1 MDKGFFLV
9 IVDADR
15 IHEYVFTPHQLKLIR
30 GGSALQD
37 QLNRR
42 GVLELLEQRWGRT
55 NLAPG
60 NLRILDRPRMDG
72 TQGQIYEAVYAGGGT
87 TVVMFGERQ
96 HAEEFAQ
103 SARALYER
111 KTRAATATAAATEW
125 RGGFR
130 ETMKA
135 ARTALERNKTGRAE
149 RRQPSW
155 NPYAKPCEACGLY
168 PAAERERGGS
178 TRLVCEACRRREDH
192 ADKSRFFEAVK
203 QRVGGKL
210 KAPQDFEALG
220 EMASPENWLAMV
232 YLDIDRLGKWLDD
245 NKSDSAQEFR
255 HASRA
260 IARTVWHGVVSACA
274 GLCRG
279 LGAEETA
286 PFEGLLV
293 GGDDAIVML
302 PAQHV
307 FGFLETFKKKF
318 RLRQLTFSAG
328 VVWAHHHYPIA
339 QYVALGEELLKS
351 AKRSGGDS
359 VDWVVVSEAMV
370 GGIGPRGEGP
380 TRKPYPL
387 GEFLKLAEKAREWKK
402 AGFPANKANELYRI
416 AHMDRDQGIIDYYW
430 LLSRLKEEHRD
441 LVRCDVEAEM
451 WTPGEGT
458 GAADLVEL
466 WDFVEAG

>member
-103 SARALYER
+103 SARGLYLEG
-111 KTRAATATAAATEW
+111 TRAATATAAATEW

-155 NPYAKPCEACGLY
+155 NPYGKPCESCGLH
-168 PAAERERGGS
+168 PSAAIVRQVDES
-178 TRLVCEACRRREDH
+178 TRPVCEACLRRGEH
-192 ADKSRFFEAVK
+192 AAK
-203 QRVGGKL
+203 
-210 KAPQDFEALG
+210 
-220 EMASPENWLAMV
+220 
-232 YLDIDRLGKWLDD
+232 Y
-245 NKSDSAQEFR
+245 
-255 HASRA
+255 
-260 IARTVWHGVVSACA
+260 VVSEVRSRILA
-274 GLCRG
+274 
-279 LGAEETA
+279 
-286 PFEGLLV
+286 V
-293 GGDDAIVML
+293 
-302 PAQHV
+302 
-307 FGFLETFKKKF
+307 
-318 RLRQLTFSAG
+318 
-328 VVWAHHHYPIA
+328 
-339 QYVALGEELLKS
+339 
-351 AKRSGGDS
+351 RSGGDA
-359 VDWVVVSEAMV
+359 VDERA
-370 GGIGPRGEGP
+370 
-380 TRKPYPL
+380 L
-387 GEFLKLAEKAREWKK
+387 
-402 AGFPANKANELYRI
+402 
-416 AHMDRDQGIIDYYW
+416 
-430 LLSRLKEEHRD
+430 
-441 LVRCDVEAEM
+441 
-451 WTPGEGT
+451 
-458 GAADLVEL
+458 
-466 WDFVEAG
+466 